1 MKRVCPCCNKKFVF
15 NKKIRKEEI
24 REGWLPYDTDGYCY
38 PCIKDIAS
46 IEADERAAFW
56 EQSLPLSFDCVG

>member
-1 MKRVCPCCNKKFVF
+1 MKRICPCCNKKFVF
-15 NKKIRKEEI
+15 NKRERKEEV
-24 REGWLPYDTDGYCY
+24 RGKLLPEDTESCCY

-56 EQSLPLSFDCVG
+56 EQSLPLSVDCGG